1 MSQTTRFKA
10 ALSILSATLLLS
22 ASQVGFGQAAAD
34 DGARREAVELRIEE
48 LKERLELTPEQESRL
63 APIIEARN
71 ARLRELRSSAGGDT
85 SRRAR
90 MAALKEARK
99 VQADFSAQIAPI
111 LTREQQD
118 EWEEIR
124 EEVRAAAK
132 ERMRERR

>member
-1 MSQTTRFKA
+1 MSKTTRFKA

-22 ASQVGFGQAAAD
+22 ASQAGFGQAAAD

-71 ARLRELRSSAGGDT
+71 VKLRELRSSTGGDT

-99 VQADFSAQIAPI
+99 IQADFSAQIAPI
-111 LTREQQD
+111 LTKEQQD

-124 EEVRAAAK
+124 KEVRAAAK